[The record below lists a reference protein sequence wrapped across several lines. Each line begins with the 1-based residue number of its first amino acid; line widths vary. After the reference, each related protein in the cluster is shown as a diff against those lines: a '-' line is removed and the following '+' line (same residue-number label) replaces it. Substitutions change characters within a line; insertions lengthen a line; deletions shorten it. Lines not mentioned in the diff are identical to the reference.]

1 MIDRLLLVLTFI
13 AALGCGLMSGFFL
26 AFSACVMSALSRLP
40 AAHGIAAMQSINVVV
55 INPPFLGT
63 FFGTAVLCVAATI
76 TTLLAG
82 SPTGTLHV
90 LAASVLYLVG
100 TILVTIGFNVPL
112 NNELAVVQAD
122 SRDDDGTWT
131 RYLAVW
137 TKWNHV
143 RTAAALVA
151 AALLTVAVALQAR
164 STGS

>member
-1 MIDRLLLVLTFI
+1 
-13 AALGCGLMSGFFL
+13 
-26 AFSACVMSALSRLP
+26 
-40 AAHGIAAMQSINVVV
+40 
-55 INPPFLGT
+55 
-63 FFGTAVLCVAATI
+63 VLCIIATI
-76 TTLLAG
+76 ATLLAG
-82 SPTGTLHV
+82 SPPGTLHV

-100 TILVTIGFNVPL
+100 TILVTIRFNVPL
-112 NNELAVVQAD
+112 NNELAVVPAD

-143 RTAAALVA
+143 RTAAALAA

>member
-1 MIDRLLLVLTFI
+1 
-13 AALGCGLMSGFFL
+13 
-26 AFSACVMSALSRLP
+26 
-40 AAHGIAAMQSINVVV
+40 
-55 INPPFLGT
+55 
-63 FFGTAVLCVAATI
+63 
-76 TTLLAG
+76 
-82 SPTGTLHV
+82 
-90 LAASVLYLVG
+90 
-100 TILVTIGFNVPL
+100 VTIRFNVPL
-112 NNELAVVQAD
+112 NNELAVVPAD

>member
-1 MIDRLLLVLTFI
+1 
-13 AALGCGLMSGFFL
+13 
-26 AFSACVMSALSRLP
+26 
-40 AAHGIAAMQSINVVV
+40 
-55 INPPFLGT
+55 
-63 FFGTAVLCVAATI
+63 VLCIIATI
-76 TTLLAG
+76 ATLLAG
-82 SPTGTLHV
+82 SPPGTLHV

-100 TILVTIGFNVPL
+100 TILVTIRFNVPL

-122 SRDDDGTWT
+122 SRRDDDGTWT